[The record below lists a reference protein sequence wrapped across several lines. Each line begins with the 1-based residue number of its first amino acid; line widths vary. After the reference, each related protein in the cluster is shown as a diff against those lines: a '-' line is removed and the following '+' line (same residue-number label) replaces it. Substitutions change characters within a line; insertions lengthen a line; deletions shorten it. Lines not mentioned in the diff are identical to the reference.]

1 MHSSIAVQ
9 FDDDS
14 WHYVLGMSWRH
25 EDKKPSKARLRELAQ
40 NQGRWGLVR
49 KTEEGGY
56 QAGFCEPLEGVP
68 KASKV
73 KSLADAIAATA
84 KAPWRGVFQ
93 LDDDL
98 FWYVAVSDGFALL
111 PDGDRVCTAEQ
122 LGQLQAAHKDF
133 FDWREVTGGR
143 ANLAELAQAGDERE
157 ALRDFDARFSDR
169 FSIRPKTAVIA
180 GALVTLA
187 TAGVGGAAYVHQQR
201 EAEIQAAIDKRRS
214 EVAAQAELDAAL
226 KPPAPPWTTVPN
238 SGAVVEACRD
248 QWSGQTIAKPGWLL
262 ATWTCMRTASGL
274 DVIVEWTSD
283 EGRAKDAPGQ
293 LLADGKKSTESRSV
307 QVEWVVEAQQLS
319 QSGHEIVELLSVE
332 SAARAAR
339 DLAQKYGAEVSLVM
353 PQAPK
358 ELPGSEKQP
367 VSPYAEI
374 AVTPTLPMAPWFG
387 FAQAFDAVPGLRVS
401 SIKLDM
407 SKDAWEV
414 ACQLYASRV
423 PVKGAQ

>member
-1 MHSSIAVQ
+1 MRSIAVQ
-9 FDDDS
+9 FDDQS
-14 WHYVLGMSWRH
+14 GHYVLGMSWRH
-25 EDKKPSKARLRELAQ
+25 EDKKPSKARLRELAH

-49 KTEEGGY
+49 KMEEGGY
-56 QAGFCEPLEGVP
+56 QAGFCEPVNGIA
-68 KASKV
+68 KASKA

-93 LDDDL
+93 LDEDL

-122 LGQLQAAHKDF
+122 LTLLQDEHKDF
-133 FDWREVTGGR
+133 FDWREVTGNL
-143 ANLAELAQAGDERE
+143 AKLAELAQAGDDKE
-157 ALRDFDARFSDR
+157 ALRDYDARFSDR
-169 FSIRPKTAVIA
+169 FSIKPKTALIA

-214 EVAAQAELDAAL
+214 EVAAQAELDAAT
-226 KPPAPPWTTVPN
+226 KPPPPPWTMVPS
-238 SGAVVEACRD
+238 SGAVVEACRE
-248 QWSGQTIAKPGWLL
+248 QWSSQTIAKPGWAL
-262 ATWTCMRTASGL
+262 ATWSCVRSPSGL
-274 DVIVEWTSD
+274 DVTVEWISD

-293 LLADGKKSTESRSV
+293 LLPDGKKATESRSV
-307 QVEWVVEAQQLS
+307 SIEWVVEAQQPS
-319 QSGHEIVELLSVE
+319 HSGHEIVELLSVE
-332 SAARAAR
+332 AAARAAR

-374 AVTPTLPMAPWFG
+374 AVTPILPMAPWFG
-387 FAQAFDAVPGLRVS
+387 FAEAFEAVPGLRAT
-401 SIKLDM
+401 SIKLDL

-414 ACQLYASRV
+414 GCQLYASRV
-423 PVKGAQ
+423 PAIGAQ